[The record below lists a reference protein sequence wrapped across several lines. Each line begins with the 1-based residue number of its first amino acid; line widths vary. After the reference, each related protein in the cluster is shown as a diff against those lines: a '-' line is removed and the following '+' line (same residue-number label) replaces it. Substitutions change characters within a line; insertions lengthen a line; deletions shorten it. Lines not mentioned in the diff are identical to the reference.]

1 MRVKFARV
9 RFILYIMLLL
19 VLYNECFNLKLQ
31 SKNRDQREQQLH
43 YRRSLKREVL
53 RNSRVSPIFCH
64 IH

>member
-19 VLYNECFNLKLQ
+19 VLYNECFNLKIQ
-31 SKNRDQREQQLH
+31 SKNHEQRERQLH
-43 YRRSLKREVL
+43 YRGSLKREVL